1 MKIFTKL
8 VSVFLLVAIGSLFF
22 FSCAEK
28 EKCTPMVSFL
38 ETALQQAGENRVE
51 LEKVLSHYKTDPADS
66 LKYKAACFLIE
77 NMPYYTYYKGKQLDR
92 YLTYYTLLQETR
104 GLGISPK

>member
-51 LEKVLSHYKTDPADS
+51 LEKVL
-66 LKYKAACFLIE
+66 
-77 NMPYYTYYKGKQLDR
+77 
-92 YLTYYTLLQETR
+92 
-104 GLGISPK
+104 

>member
-28 EKCTPMVSFL
+28 EKCTPMVSDGNFYL
-38 ETALQQAGENRVE
+38 SRKKSSVE
-51 LEKVLSHYKTDPADS
+51 M
-66 LKYKAACFLIE
+66 KYI
-77 NMPYYTYYKGKQLDR
+77 
-92 YLTYYTLLQETR
+92 
-104 GLGISPK
+104 

>member
-38 ETALQQAGENRVE
+38 VFT
-51 LEKVLSHYKTDPADS
+51 TDCYS
-66 LKYKAACFLIE
+66 
-77 NMPYYTYYKGKQLDR
+77 
-92 YLTYYTLLQETR
+92 
-104 GLGISPK
+104 ISCM

>member
-38 ETALQQAGENRVE
+38 ETALQQGRREPCGTGKG
-51 LEKVLSHYKTDPADS
+51 LIS
-66 LKYKAACFLIE
+66 L
-77 NMPYYTYYKGKQLDR
+77 
-92 YLTYYTLLQETR
+92 
-104 GLGISPK
+104 

>member
-51 LEKVLSHYKTDPADS
+51 LEKVFLHTLRNLI
-66 LKYKAACFLIE
+66 LKD
-77 NMPYYTYYKGKQLDR
+77 TV
-92 YLTYYTLLQETR
+92 LLLR
-104 GLGISPK
+104 S

>member
-1 MKIFTKL
+1 MAKESVNLQKNNTKSFISIFLIIMKIFTRL
-8 VSVFLLVAIGSLFF
+8 ISVFLLVAIGSLFF

-51 LEKVLSHYKTDPADS
+51 LEKVLIS
-66 LKYKAACFLIE
+66 L
-77 NMPYYTYYKGKQLDR
+77 
-92 YLTYYTLLQETR
+92 
-104 GLGISPK
+104 